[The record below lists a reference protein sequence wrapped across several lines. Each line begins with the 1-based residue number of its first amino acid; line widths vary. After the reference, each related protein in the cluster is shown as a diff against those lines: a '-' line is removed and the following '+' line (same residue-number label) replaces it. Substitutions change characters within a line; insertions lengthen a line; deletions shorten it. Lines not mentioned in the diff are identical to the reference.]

1 MKLLRYFTAGLP
13 LAVLLMQG
21 CANEDVVAESHN
33 SVQFVISAPYASTST
48 RAVTVNEGAYVDK
61 ATPAE
66 LMKKYAVAVTLPG
79 SNKIVAFAK
88 KDGFTTGVESD
99 VVDMELR
106 AGQYKVYGFANID
119 STALAALGIKEGGTI
134 PPDLDKLRTFM
145 PGLSTDA
152 DKPFQGPTLVPASML
167 GTTEDFPAI
176 PMTSIAGQDVTVT
189 ERVNQTFG
197 IEVRRMMA
205 KLQFDFRNPTPNDVY
220 VHGISVGDMTLNK
233 FTAPESPGT
242 PEKPFL
248 LMNPEEDRTPVGD
261 DLTKVFPADLQK
273 ATLTHN
279 YGSAPLKL
287 DKDYDYAHCK
297 LSSGLFN
304 PDVAPSGSAVFYVL
318 ESAAHTDGVNA
329 NTFQLDFNM
338 TNTSDGSSPL
348 GDNMR
353 YALTTAD
360 DTKPGAFT
368 LIHRNDWIVIPITIG
383 EWVMDLTAFSYPPI
397 GGYPDAKV
405 ASDGE
410 NVFHVKFSAPG
421 DIAFYPTIHKYYSAA
436 DFFYLNDPNRIKSG
450 TTSITVDDPSHIFS
464 IAPSVLG
471 SAGEYTATLSGTK
484 GKATITVKTTFYPNY
499 PDKSVEKPFTAII
512 YVEKV

>member
-1 MKLLRYFTAGLP
+1 MKLLRYLTAGLP
-13 LAVLLMQG
+13 LAALLFPG

-33 SVQFVISAPYASTST
+33 SVQFVISAPYAGNAT
-48 RAVTVNEGAYVDK
+48 RAANEGAYV
-61 ATPAE
+61 AEALPAE
-66 LMKKYAVAVTLPG
+66 LMKKYAVAVTLRG
-79 SNKIVAFAK
+79 SNKIVAFATK
-88 KDGFTTGVESD
+88 KDLTGVESD
-99 VVDMELR
+99 VVDLELR
-106 AGQYKVYGFANID
+106 PGDYTVYGFANID
-119 STALAALGIKEGGTI
+119 FGELATHGIKKGGTI
-134 PPDLDKLRTFM
+134 PANLGDLRTLI

-152 DKPFQGPTLVPASML
+152 GKPFQGPTLVPASML
-167 GTTEDFPAI
+167 GTDDFLAI

-197 IEVRRMMA
+197 IEVRRMLA
-205 KLQFDFRNPTPNDVY
+205 KLQFDFRNPTTKNLKL
-220 VHGISVGDMTLNK
+220 HGISVSDMTLNK
-233 FTAPESPGT
+233 LTAPEVGA

-248 LMNPEEDRTPVGD
+248 LMNPEEDRNAL
-261 DLTKVFPADLQK
+261 DLPADVQK
-273 ATLTHN
+273 AKCTYTYPTDELLAGGFTGKVTDN
-279 YGSAPLKL
+279 PKTAPQHSKT
-287 DKDYDYAHCK
+287 
-297 LSSGLFN
+297 
-304 PDVAPSGSAVFYVL
+304 FYVL
-318 ESAAHTDGVNA
+318 ESAAPAASDNSFTLDFDITDGVS
-329 NTFQLDFNM
+329 T
-338 TNTSDGSSPL
+338 L

-353 YALTTAD
+353 YALTN
-360 DTKPGAFT
+360 PNNLT
-368 LIHRNDWIVIPITIG
+368 LIHRNDWIIIPITIG

-436 DFFYLNDPNRIKSG
+436 DFFYLNDPNWIKLG
-450 TTSITVDDPSHIFS
+450 TTSITVDDPSLIFS

>member
-1 MKLLRYFTAGLP
+1 MKLLRYLTAGLP

-48 RAVTVNEGAYVDK
+48 RAVTFNEGAYVDK

-88 KDGFTTGVESD
+88 KDGLDDVESD

-119 STALAALGIKEGGTI
+119 FTALAALDIQKGGTI
-134 PPDLDKLRTFM
+134 PTDLDKLRTLM
-145 PGLSTDA
+145 PGIATTTGA
-152 DKPFQGPTLVPASML
+152 PFQGPTLVPASKL
-167 GTTEDFPAI
+167 GTEAFPAI

-197 IEVRRMMA
+197 IEVRRMLA

-233 FTAPESPGT
+233 KTGSDKA
-242 PEKPFL
+242 PFL
-248 LMNPEEDRTPVGD
+248 LMNPEELRTPVGD

-279 YGSAPLKL
+279 YGIDPLKL
-287 DKDYDYAHCK
+287 DKDYDYEHCK

-318 ESAAHTDGVNA
+318 ESAAHTKGANP

-360 DTKPGAFT
+360 PSKPGAFN

-436 DFFYLNDPNRIKSG
+436 DFFYLNDPNRIKDSS
-450 TTSITVDDPSHIFS
+450 TSISVTGDPIFS
-464 IAPSVLG
+464 VAPTMG
-471 SAGEYTATLSGTK
+471 TAGEYTATLGTTS
-484 GKATITVKTTFYPNY
+484 GKATVTITTTFYPNY
-499 PDKSVEKPFTAII
+499 PDKTVEKPFTAII

>member
-1 MKLLRYFTAGLP
+1 MKLLRYLTAGLP

-33 SVQFVISAPYASTST
+33 SVQFVISAPYANTPT
-48 RAVTVNEGAYVDK
+48 RAANEGAYV
-61 ATPAE
+61 AEALPAE

-79 SNKIVAFAK
+79 SNKIVAFAT

-119 STALAALGIKEGGTI
+119 FTALAALGIEEGGTI
-134 PPDLDKLRTFM
+134 PTDLDKLRTLM
-145 PGLSTDA
+145 PGIATTVGA
-152 DKPFQGPTLVPASML
+152 PFQGPTLVPASML
-167 GTTEDFPAI
+167 DTEDFPAI

-233 FTAPESPGT
+233 LTAPESPGT

-248 LMNPEEDRTPVGD
+248 LMNPEEARTPVGD

-287 DKDYDYAHCK
+287 DKDYDYEHCK

-360 DTKPGAFT
+360 PSKPGAFN

-436 DFFYLNDPNRIKSG
+436 DFFYLNDPNRIKPSS
-450 TTSITVDDPSHIFS
+450 TTISVTGAPIFS
-464 IAPSVLG
+464 VAPTMG
-471 SAGEYTATLSGTK
+471 TAGEYTATLNTTS
-484 GKATITVKTTFYPNY
+484 GKATVTITTTFYPNY
-499 PDKSVEKPFTAII
+499 PDKTVEKLFKAII

>member
-1 MKLLRYFTAGLP
+1 MKLLRYLTAGLP
-13 LAVLLMQG
+13 LAALLFPG

-33 SVQFVISAPYASTST
+33 SVQFVISAPYAGNAT
-48 RAVTVNEGAYVDK
+48 RAANEGAYV
-61 ATPAE
+61 AEALPAE
-66 LMKKYAVAVTLPG
+66 LMKKYAVAVTLRG
-79 SNKIVAFAK
+79 SNKIVAFATK
-88 KDGFTTGVESD
+88 KDLTGVESD
-99 VVDMELR
+99 VVDLELR
-106 AGQYKVYGFANID
+106 PGDYTVYGFANID
-119 STALAALGIKEGGTI
+119 FATLKDLGIEEGGTI
-134 PPDLDKLRTFM
+134 PANISTLRTLI
-145 PGLSTDA
+145 PGYGEKALFTVGDIET
-152 DKPFQGPTLVPASML
+152 QG
-167 GTTEDFPAI
+167 I
-176 PMTSIAGQDVTVT
+176 PMTSVAGQDVTVT
-189 ERVNQTFG
+189 ERVSQTFG

-205 KLQFDFRNPTPNDVY
+205 KLQFDFRNPTPKDLVLSS
-220 VHGISVGDMTLNK
+220 IKVGSLTLNK
-233 FTAPESPGT
+233 TTPSTKLPFRFMNYEEARNTVDLPTDVLTASPIHTFT
-242 PEKPFL
+242 
-248 LMNPEEDRTPVGD
+248 
-261 DLTKVFPADLQK
+261 Q
-273 ATLTHN
+273 TLTAK
-279 YGSAPLKL
+279 YDAK
-287 DKDYDYAHCK
+287 KDSDGK
-297 LSSGLFN
+297 FN
-304 PDVAPSGSAVFYVL
+304 AVPQHSEIFYVL
-318 ESAAHTDGVNA
+318 ESAAPTTGNSFPLEFDITDGVS
-329 NTFQLDFNM
+329 T
-338 TNTSDGSSPL
+338 L

-353 YALTTAD
+353 YALTSPNAL
-360 DTKPGAFT
+360 T
-368 LIHRNDWIVIPITIG
+368 LIHRNDWIIIPITIG

>member
-13 LAVLLMQG
+13 LAALLMQG

-48 RAVTVNEGAYVDK
+48 RAVNEGAYVDK

-66 LMKKYAVAVTLPG
+66 LIKSYTVIVTRQG
-79 SNKIVAFAK
+79 SSDIVAIAS
-88 KDGFTTGVESD
+88 KDGLGGVESAP
-99 VVDMELR
+99 VDLELR
-106 AGQYKVYGFANID
+106 PGNYTVYGFANIPD
-119 STALAALGIKEGGTI
+119 AALPDFSSGI
-134 PPDLDKLRTFM
+134 PADLGDLRTLM
-145 PGLSTDA
+145 PGIATTA
-152 DKPFQGPTLVPASML
+152 GAPFQGPTLVPASML
-167 GTTEDFPAI
+167 AAI

-233 FTAPESPGT
+233 KTGSD
-242 PEKPFL
+242 KDPFL
-248 LMNPEEDRTPVGD
+248 LMNPEELRTPVGD

-287 DKDYDYAHCK
+287 DKDYDYEHCK
-297 LSSGLFN
+297 LSSGLFD
-304 PDVAPSGSAVFYVL
+304 PAKAPSASAVFYVL
-318 ESAAHTDGVNA
+318 ESAAHTEGVNA

-360 DTKPGAFT
+360 PSKPGAFN

-421 DIAFYPTIHKYYSAA
+421 DIAFYPTIHKYYSVS
-436 DFFYLNDPNRIKSG
+436 DFFYLNDPSRIVG
-450 TTSITVDDPSHIFS
+450 TPTITVSDPSSIFS
-464 IAPSVLG
+464 VAPTTLG
-471 SAGEYTATLSGTK
+471 SAGEYTATLSGNT
-484 GKATITVKTTFYPNY
+484 GKATVTITTQFYPNY
-499 PDKSVEKPFTAII
+499 PALTPVKEFKSII
-512 YVEKV
+512 YVEKI